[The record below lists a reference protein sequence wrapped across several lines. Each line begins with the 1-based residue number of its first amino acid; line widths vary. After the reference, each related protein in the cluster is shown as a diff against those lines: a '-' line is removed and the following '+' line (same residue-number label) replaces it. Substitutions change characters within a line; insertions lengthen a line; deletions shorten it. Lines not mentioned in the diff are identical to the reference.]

1 MSDTCISSPELSYL
15 KRDKKRK
22 ILIITRV
29 HNSNGGS
36 ITSVDKV
43 IDFVKHVPEFCDV
56 LLCIGVSDLEES
68 AKYINVL
75 KKECEQ
81 YKNNN
86 SSSAIHILDVR
97 PWGLLT
103 HSLNVA
109 VGFAVTNSYDLI
121 LFMSIELQTTKKLVQ
136 TLETYF
142 EGHRAETTNAK
153 TADGNISTSKTLM
166 STNTTLVVGPSLPG
180 HDFYFKDHDFSLSRE
195 DKVNHNCVA
204 HELSSSID
212 ASSSE
217 VSSDSSSVSLP
228 LRGRTCPWN
237 TMAMWDV
244 QKLSLTGFPLIGDGG
259 FYNKCYED
267 EESGG
272 ESSKGHNHH
281 DSITNVATT
290 ERNGS
295 NQAHKSINIDSSQN
309 ATKKSE
315 TDNPTLSDNK
325 VFIKG
330 GVEEVSAVSLLQKI
344 HPEYKAILLD
354 ATEGIDYIW
363 NVDNFKSN
371 DGKQNKAR
379 KSWHE
384 SKMASKDERPLL
396 QMQLM
401 GIRMGQVYHIK
412 NIE

>member
-1 MSDTCISSPELSYL
+1 MSDTCISSSELSCL
-15 KRDKKRK
+15 NRKSKRK
-22 ILIITRV
+22 ILIVTRV
-29 HNSNGGS
+29 HNSNGGP
-36 ITSVDKV
+36 ITSVDRV

-68 AKYINVL
+68 AKYINLL
-75 KKECEQ
+75 KKEFEQ
-81 YKNNN
+81 YRNNN

-97 PWGLLT
+97 PWGVFT

-121 LFMSIELQTTKKLVQ
+121 LFMSIELHTTEKLVQ
-136 TLETYF
+136 TLETCF
-142 EGHRAETTNAK
+142 EGNRTGKSNGK
-153 TADGNISTSKTLM
+153 TADKNINSSMNLI

-180 HDFYFKDHDFSLSRE
+180 HDFYFKEHDLSFLSE
-195 DKVNHNCVA
+195 DKVNQNYAA
-204 HELSSSID
+204 HDLSSSID
-212 ASSSE
+212 PSSSE
-217 VSSDSSSVSLP
+217 VSSNHSTVSVP

-244 QKLSLTGFPLIGDGG
+244 QKLGLTGFPLIGDGG
-259 FYNKCYED
+259 FYNKCNADKARGEKSSTED
-267 EESGG
+267 
-272 ESSKGHNHH
+272 NNLART
-281 DSITNVATT
+281 DVN
-290 ERNGS
+290 RL
-295 NQAHKSINIDSSQN
+295 NQHHKSISIDSFHN
-309 ATKKSE
+309 CTKKSE
-315 TDNPTLSDNK
+315 SNNATLSDNK

-344 HPEYKAILLD
+344 HPEYKAILID

-363 NVDNFKSN
+363 NVEDFESN
-371 DGKQNKAR
+371 DGKQNEVR

-401 GIRMGQVYHIK
+401 GIQMGQVYHIK
-412 NIE
+412 KC